1 MIMFY
6 TLVVNRPNLWKLF
19 VTVEKKIIRLKLDMT
34 GTGPQNVLKMREM
47 ATFTLSALAKIVN
60 SAMEKIKERKLFNT
74 YQHTRI
80 HTHILY

>member
-47 ATFTLSALAKIVN
+47 ATFT
-60 SAMEKIKERKLFNT
+60 
-74 YQHTRI
+74 
-80 HTHILY
+80 